1 MMKRHTRIMFFM
13 LLVMLLALTGCEKT
27 YTGSET
33 DTQDTSDTEEQTET
47 AQETEKE
54 TNPATVRES
63 VESEKVTEG
72 SNQNKK
78 VYESDLGYSVIY
90 DESLFENNRKGDYD
104 EIGMKGQTFSSKPVF
119 FAAMKIKNEDIP
131 AVMEQIFNNS
141 VQETTIG
148 TKAYSAICQPTTEEV
163 DGGKEL
169 KYHNQYLV
177 ELANGDALLFEVQW
191 FEENKAVEETDA
203 VKATE
208 ESEAVKETKET
219 QSIQETAETEIE
231 TAAETE
237 NSKAEKTEKT
247 AENASRK
254 LAEMLDS
261 IEIEVPV
268 KGETP
273 EAASETLPESGTET
287 PQTEET
293 SK

>member
-1 MMKRHTRIMFFM
+1 MMKRHTRIMAFM

-33 DTQDTSDTEEQTET
+33 DTQNTSDTEEQTET
-47 AQETEKE
+47 VQETEKE

-78 VYESDLGYSVIY
+78 VYESNLGYSIIY

-131 AVMEQIFNNS
+131 AVMDQIFNNS
-141 VQETTIG
+141 AQETTIG

-191 FEENKAVEETDA
+191 FEAN
-203 VKATE
+203 
-208 ESEAVKETKET
+208 EAVKETETAKESGAVKETEMKET

-231 TAAETE
+231 TAEETE
-237 NSKAEKTEKT
+237 NSKEET

-268 KGETP
+268 KGEAIPQST
-273 EAASETLPESGTET
+273 ETETAVSET
-287 PQTEET
+287 Q
-293 SK
+293 K